1 MLEIIILGGA
11 IVALVLPLFFAIG
24 ALAEARGIVDV
35 TAADAAAWFARHGE
49 LPAGIDDAIDVEV
62 QVRGDVVQVVASTTV
77 PLIGR
82 SGPDVTVAARATAIV
97 SPYRSR
103 R

>member
-1 MLEIIILGGA
+1 MLEIIVLGFA
-11 IVALVLPLFFAIG
+11 IVALVLPVFSAVG
-24 ALAEARGIVDV
+24 TLAEARGIVDV

-49 LPAGIDDAIDVEV
+49 LPAGIDDGIDIEV
-62 QVRGDVVQVVASTTV
+62 QVQGDVVQVVASTTV
-77 PLIGR
+77 RLIGR
-82 SGPDVTVAARATAIV
+82 SGPDVTLAARATAVV